1 MPSGYLLEFIEVK
14 IHLEKKETN
23 NSSLALIHFLSM
35 ILRLL
40 DVSFAFH
47 SKCVLFIITNCVLVL
62 LCCVEALIKPGVPLC
77 WMVCQTQI
85 TVHALGNLQINGK
98 AWSCKAQKASP
109 KLVRKLDV
117 RNFWWEWGSRH
128 MLEKVPLSAYYKNNV
143 SCLM

>member
-1 MPSGYLLEFIEVK
+1 MPSGYLLEFIEEK

-47 SKCVLFIITNCVLVL
+47 SKCVLVIIINCVFVL
-62 LCCVEALIKPGVPLC
+62 LCCVEALIKPRVPLC

-85 TVHALGNLQINGK
+85 TVHTLGNLQINGK
-98 AWSCKAQKASP
+98 ARSCKPQKASP

-128 MLEKVPLSAYYKNNV
+128 MLQKVPLSAYYKNNV